1 MTGCEAAS
9 GCSAATGREAAP
21 PILLLARGL
30 RSPPLLG
37 AWLRLC
43 VMGCICGQLCV
54 GSSAR
59 RCGCGSVKIIYVQTD
74 THDAAQ
80 TAKDKRVTVHT
91 HTHTQSTTHHAIL
104 HAYTMMLNVRM
115 MNTDLFWRANW
126 KVSSWHNCRMI
137 DRFVFEIGLVLKK
150 FVVYRKSYRLT
161 FTKHTHHVRRQPR
174 GECLHG

>member
-104 HAYTMMLNVRM
+104 HAYTMMLNDEPIFFDGQ
-115 MNTDLFWRANW
+115 TE
-126 KVSSWHNCRMI
+126 K
-137 DRFVFEIGLVLKK
+137 
-150 FVVYRKSYRLT
+150 
-161 FTKHTHHVRRQPR
+161 
-174 GECLHG
+174 